1 MIYLIPDKIQG
12 GKKEKISNNNTSKL
26 ISNEPPSELDHLVM
40 IDFGLVVKCHFQYI
54 NIQMSQHFI
63 FHPQEHQPPW
73 KSNNCG
79 SKWKKV

>member
-40 IDFGLVVKCHFQYI
+40 IDFGL
-54 NIQMSQHFI
+54 
-63 FHPQEHQPPW
+63 W
-73 KSNNCG
+73 
-79 SKWKKV
+79 